1 MLLGVW
7 TVRDTRESRRP
18 GGPAI
23 RTEEEDGILHQDG
36 SMEEV
41 KLIRGRLFSEGR
53 VNRIY
58 WQDWFEIREK
68 ESRLTPDF
76 WLQELEKWEVDKYEL
91 R

>member
-1 MLLGVW
+1 
-7 TVRDTRESRRP
+7 
-18 GGPAI
+18 
-23 RTEEEDGILHQDG
+23 
-36 SMEEV
+36 MEEV

-76 WLQELEKWEVDKYEL
+76 WLQELEKWEVDKYE
-91 R
+91 RR